1 MLTRSPLKVLLADPD
16 YNQYLA
22 LKHILQARC
31 RHYCN
36 LFWHGDRV
44 QYRQALR
51 SGVYD
56 LAIIDAAID
65 DLDNPGLDESSSR
78 HTPVVL
84 MVDQVTRE
92 KAMSASK
99 MGVLGIMDK
108 QHMDEPA
115 LACYLACADL
125 FHQGEL
131 EGGFVADVLMLG
143 KHKHLQ
149 RAYTYIH

>member
-1 MLTRSPLKVLLADPD
+1 MFTRSPLKVLLADPD

-22 LKHILQARC
+22 LKHILRARC

-36 LFWHGDRV
+36 LFWNGDRAL
-44 QYRQALR
+44 YNHALR

-56 LAIIDAAID
+56 LAIIDAEVH
-65 DLDNPGLDESSSR
+65 DLESLSPDKSSFH

-99 MGVLGIMDK
+99 IGVLGIMDK
-108 QHMDEPA
+108 HHMDEPA
-115 LACYLACADL
+115 LACYLACAEL

-131 EGGFVADVLMLG
+131 EDGFVADVLMLG
-143 KHKHLQ
+143 NHKQLQ
-149 RAYTYIH
+149 RPYTYIH

>member
-22 LKHILQARC
+22 LKQILQARC

-36 LFWHGDRV
+36 LFWYGDHIRNNH
-44 QYRQALR
+44 ALR

-56 LAIIDAAID
+56 LAIINLD
-65 DLDNPGLDESSSR
+65 DFDNLSWDKSSP
-78 HTPVVL
+78 HNTPVVL

-92 KAMSASK
+92 QAISASK
-99 MGVLGIMDK
+99 IGVLGIVDK
-108 QHMDEPA
+108 HHMDEPA

-149 RAYTYIH
+149 RSYTYIH